1 MCVVSIFLVMCY
13 LLQTAEI
20 QTKAVHKIKQVIMT
34 AFLSFFMQ
42 MLPIYIRRHLDGCIL
57 HDFKSHLLFL
67 VQHVDT
73 ERQNTTAKSRVL
85 GKKKKRTLGINMTS
99 FAFMM

>member
-1 MCVVSIFLVMCY
+1 MCY

-42 MLPIYIRRHLDGCIL
+42 MLPIYISRHLDGCIL
-57 HDFKSHLLFL
+57 HKFKSRLLFL

-73 ERQNTTAKSRVL
+73 EKKNITAKSRVFW
-85 GKKKKRTLGINMTS
+85 GKKKDIRD
-99 FAFMM
+99 

>member
-1 MCVVSIFLVMCY
+1 MCY

-57 HDFKSHLLFL
+57 HKFKSHLLFL

-73 ERQNTTAKSRVL
+73 EKKKYNCKVKSFF
-85 GKKKKRTLGINMTS
+85 GKKKDIRD
-99 FAFMM
+99 